1 MKTNAKDI
9 ISVVA
14 THPGNVLKS
23 ELQARGITQKDFAK
37 TLGMPAPNLNE
48 IIKGKRNITKDIAIK
63 LEGALGIPFQ
73 TWMNLQTR
81 YYYVS
86 KRRQELSEEDAVA
99 VERER
104 KLDLIVNIKALYAFY
119 GIKDTRAS
127 VRLKALDGRIIGMD
141 ELRELETRTVGFFK
155 RSDKLRVDE
164 RNMRTWLWLAH
175 SEVSGAKN
183 AGVYTVAKGKLAAAR
198 IAEMANNETLSIEK
212 IQEILWQNG
221 IIYKHVPKLEAA
233 PIDAYSTKVGKH
245 PAIVVTYRYNDMD
258 KLAFDVLHEIGHI
271 LNHLSDKES
280 FISVERDYS
289 QQSAVERDADTF
301 AQNMLID
308 PAVWKTM
315 ISVGTRALSPYVVV
329 RTLASE
335 ARKHGISP
343 SIAVARYKHDTR
355 GYKIP
360 GYRSPKIVE

>member
-1 MKTNAKDI
+1 MRTNAKDI
-9 ISVVA
+9 IPVVA

-48 IIKGKRNITKDIAIK
+48 IVKGKRNITKDIALK

-73 TWMNLQTR
+73 SWMNLQNR

-86 KRRQELSEEDAVA
+86 KRRQELSVEDAEA
-99 VERER
+99 VEREK
-104 KLDLIVNIKALYAFY
+104 KLDLIVNIKALYGFY
-119 GIKDTRAS
+119 GIKDTRVS
-127 VRLKALDGRIIGMD
+127 DRLKALDERIIGMD
-141 ELRELETRTVGFFK
+141 ELRELENRTVGFFK

-175 SEVSGAKN
+175 SEVSGTEN
-183 AGVYTVAKGKLAAAR
+183 VSVYTAAKGKLAAAR

-212 IQEILWQNG
+212 MQEILCQNG

-233 PIDAYSTKVGKH
+233 PIDAYSTKVGRH

-271 LNHLSDKES
+271 LNHLSDKGS

-289 QQSAVERDADTF
+289 QQSAVEREADAF

-315 ISVGTRALSPYVVV
+315 ISVGSRALSPYVVV

-335 ARKHGISP
+335 AKKHGISP

-355 GYKIP
+355 CYKIS